1 MVSLSS
7 FLSIFTAVS
16 AINKCCVPFV
26 GSSSSSS
33 GNLVIRLPKHMED
46 SNGFEQEGIP
56 LTLRRQECT
65 KSPRPA
71 RHLILPQD
79 GPEAV

>member
-1 MVSLSS
+1 M
-7 FLSIFTAVS
+7 FLQFPF
-16 AINKCCVPFV
+16 NKMSNA
-26 GSSSSSS
+26 GSSSSGS
-33 GNLVIRLPKHMED
+33 LHIRLPKHLED
-46 SNGFEQEGIP
+46 GNGFEQEGIP

-65 KSPRPA
+65 KSPRPM